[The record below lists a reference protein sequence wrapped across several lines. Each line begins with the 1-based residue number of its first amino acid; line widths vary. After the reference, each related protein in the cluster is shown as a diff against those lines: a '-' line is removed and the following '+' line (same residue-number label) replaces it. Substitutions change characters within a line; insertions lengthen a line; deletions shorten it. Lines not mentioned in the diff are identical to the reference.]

1 MVANKFLEEINID
14 FDVKTSIVKMCKNFH
29 TSVIDLS
36 ERFFDILQ
44 RQNYVTPTSYLEL
57 IKTFKRLLGQKQTT
71 LLDMKNRYVVGLE
84 KLDNASKEVAVMQVE
99 LEALKPQL
107 EVTSQETSDLM
118 VRIEAETVEVCR
130 FMLW

>member
-118 VRIEAETVEVCR
+118 VRIEAETVEVCT
-130 FMLW
+130 FLLW